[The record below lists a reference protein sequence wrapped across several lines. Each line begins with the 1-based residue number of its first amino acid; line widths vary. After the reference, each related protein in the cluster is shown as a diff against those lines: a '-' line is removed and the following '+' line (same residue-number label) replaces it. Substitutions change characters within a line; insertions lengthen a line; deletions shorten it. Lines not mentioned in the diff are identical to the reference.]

1 MIFKDKLF
9 EKSQKILKQL
19 YDEDIVD
26 EDTIIEWA
34 SKESKKYVTKEM
46 SKKIRE
52 KVSAFVKW
60 LKEAEV
66 EEEDEEDE
74 GKGKDDEDEDEA
86 EEEEDEDE
94 DEDDMFEFS
103 HRVSGIQIKSVEP
116 TATATTTTSS
126 AAPVTNNN
134 GAKKETAAAEED
146 DLDIDNI

>member
-1 MIFKDKLF
+1 MIFKDTLF

-74 GKGKDDEDEDEA
+74 DKGKDDEDEDEA
-86 EEEEDEDE
+86 EEEEDE

-116 TATATTTTSS
+116 TATTTTSS